1 VHSVVRRD
9 GAVIREMV
17 TSVVDWGRPDA
28 MPTYEIKWN
37 DERGDQS
44 LEADQVVYEDG
55 IYEFW
60 RGDDA
65 FLRVP
70 KADINTISPDPAS

>member
-1 VHSVVRRD
+1 
-9 GAVIREMV
+9 M
-17 TSVVDWGRPDA
+17 T
-28 MPTYEIKWN
+28 TYKIAWN

-44 LEADQVVYEDG
+44 LEADNVILEDG

-70 KADINTISPDPAS
+70 IADIDTIEPPVEG

>member
-1 VHSVVRRD
+1 MTTYSV
-9 GAVIREMV
+9 
-17 TSVVDWGRPDA
+17 
-28 MPTYEIKWN
+28 KWN

-44 LEADQVVYEDG
+44 LEADEVVLEDG

-60 RGDDA
+60 RGNDA

-70 KADINTISPDPAS
+70 AGDVKELSPAAKS

>member
-1 VHSVVRRD
+1 
-9 GAVIREMV
+9 
-17 TSVVDWGRPDA
+17 
-28 MPTYEIKWN
+28 MPSYEIKWN
-37 DERGDQS
+37 DERGDQT

-60 RGDDA
+60 RGNDA

-70 KADINTISPDPAS
+70 ESDIDTIDPDPKS

>member
-1 VHSVVRRD
+1 MTW
-9 GAVIREMV
+9 GMV
-17 TSVVDWGRPDA
+17 TSRPGCGKPDA
-28 MPTYEIKWN
+28 MPVYEITWN
-37 DERGDQS
+37 DERGQQS

-70 KADINTISPDPAS
+70 ESDIDSIDPDPAS

>member
-1 VHSVVRRD
+1 
-9 GAVIREMV
+9 
-17 TSVVDWGRPDA
+17 

-70 KADINTISPDPAS
+70 ESDIDTIDPDPAS